1 MMCIIE
7 SVKKSRMIFASLLN
21 KIYFKQLLLT
31 DITYQEAYFYIT
43 EKNGKEKEQKKES
56 KHRVGFHRKKIC
68 FIYFD

>member
-31 DITYQEAYFYIT
+31 DITYQEAYFCIT
-43 EKNGKEKEQKKES
+43 EKNGKEKEKK
-56 KHRVGFHRKKIC
+56 RK
-68 FIYFD
+68 